1 MDQKAKRILLIANE
15 NPPSLDKYLDKA
27 PIQVSN
33 FVYPNSIVLHEM
45 GFEIFMIRSRK
56 YASEIKCENAPIK
69 FIEAPVYRSIFD
81 FRNIINAYK
90 KINNAIEELGI
101 EYIHCNTPIGGFLGR
116 VCGKRCKVK
125 KVIYTAHGFH
135 FYKGAPF
142 LSWLVFYPIER
153 FLARWTDI
161 ILTINEEDYNRA
173 CSFKLRNQGKVFKI
187 PGVGIDVKKINLIE
201 GKREEFHRELK
212 ISERSLIVLSV
223 GELNKNKNNIVI
235 IKALAKLKN
244 PNIHYVIC
252 GVGPKQNY
260 LQFITKKL
268 GIERNVHFLGFRRDI
283 IEILKSSD
291 IFVLPSL
298 REGLPRSLM
307 EAMACGLPCV
317 VSNIR
322 GNVDLI
328 EHNYNG
334 YLCDP
339 KKADDYANAISM
351 LVKDANQRDAMGI
364 ENSKRILRYDV
375 SSVVQELGE
384 IYKCLQ

>member
-56 YASEIKCENAPIK
+56 YASEIKCGNAPIK
-69 FIEAPVYRSIFD
+69 FIDAPVYRNIFD
-81 FRNIINAYK
+81 FKNIIKAYK
-90 KINNAIEELGI
+90 RINRAIEELGI

-116 VCGKRCKVK
+116 VCGKRCKVNK
-125 KVIYTAHGFH
+125 IIYTAHGFH

-142 LSWLVFYPIER
+142 INWLLFYPIER
-153 FLARWTDI
+153 FLARWTDV
-161 ILTINEEDYNRA
+161 LLVMNEEDFQRA
-173 CSFKLRNQGKVFKI
+173 KKFKLRKSGMIHKVS
-187 PGVGIDVKKINLIE
+187 GVGIDLKKIQDASVLNDI
-201 GKREEFHRELK
+201 KDELK
-212 ISERSLIVLSV
+212 IENESVLCISMGDLIKRKNYQIAIKTFKKLPDDVHYLIC
-223 GELNKNKNNIVI
+223 GKGPELKNLQELA
-235 IKALAKLKN
+235 KAL
-244 PNIHYVIC
+244 
-252 GVGPKQNY
+252 
-260 LQFITKKL
+260 
-268 GIERNVHFLGFRRDI
+268 GIQDRIHFLGFRTDI
-283 IEILKSSD
+283 VSLLKQSD
-291 IFVLPSL
+291 IFILSSL
-298 REGLPRSLM
+298 QEGLPRSLM

-351 LVKDANQRDAMGI
+351 LVKDTNQRDAMGI
-364 ENSKRILRYDV
+364 ENSKRIFRYDV
-375 SSVVQELGE
+375 SSVVKELSE

>member
-1 MDQKAKRILLIANE
+1 MAKILFLLNE
-15 NPPSLDKYLDKA
+15 SPPNREKYYCKD
-27 PIQVSN
+27 PIKVSN
-33 FVYPNSIVLHEM
+33 FVYPNSMVLKDM
-45 GFEIFMIRSRK
+45 GIEQYMGISRK
-56 YASEIKCENAPIK
+56 YATSIECVNAPIK
-69 FIEAPVYRSIFD
+69 FLDIPIYRNIFD
-81 FRNIINAYK
+81 FKNIIKAYK
-90 KINNAIEELGI
+90 RINRAIEELGI

-142 LSWLVFYPIER
+142 LNWLVFYPIER

-173 CSFKLRNQGKVFKI
+173 CSFKLRNQGNVFKI

-201 GKREEFHRELK
+201 GKREVFRRELK
-212 ISERSLIVLSV
+212 ISEKSLIVLSV
-223 GELNKNKNNIVI
+223 GELNRNKNNIVI

-244 PNIHYVIC
+244 PNIHYVLC
-252 GVGPKQNY
+252 GIGPKKNY
-260 LQFITKKL
+260 LQTKARKY
-268 GIERNVHFLGFRRDI
+268 GIEHNTHFLGFRKDI
-283 IEILKSSD
+283 VEIIKSSD

-375 SSVVQELGE
+375 SSVVKELSE

>member
-1 MDQKAKRILLIANE
+1 MGQQAKRILLIANE
-15 NPPSLDKYLDKA
+15 NPPSRDKYLDKT
-27 PIQVSN
+27 PIRVSN

-142 LSWLVFYPIER
+142 LNWLVFYPIER
-153 FLARWTDI
+153 FLARWTDV
-161 ILTINEEDYNRA
+161 LLVMNEEDFLI
-173 CSFKLRNQGKVFKI
+173 SKKFKLRKSGMIHKVS
-187 PGVGIDVKKINLIE
+187 GVGIDLKKIQDASVLNDI
-201 GKREEFHRELK
+201 KDELK
-212 ISERSLIVLSV
+212 IENESVLCISMGDLIKR
-223 GELNKNKNNIVI
+223 KNYQIA
-235 IKALAKLKN
+235 IKAFKKLPDNVHYLICGKGPEFKNLQELAKS
-244 PNIHYVIC
+244 
-252 GVGPKQNY
+252 
-260 LQFITKKL
+260 L
-268 GIERNVHFLGFRRDI
+268 GIQNRIHFLGFRTDI
-283 IEILKSSD
+283 VSLLKQSD
-291 IFVLPSL
+291 IFILSSL
-298 REGLPRSLM
+298 QEGLPRSLM

-328 EHNYNG
+328 EDNYNG
-334 YLCDP
+334 YLCNP

-351 LVKDANQRDAMGI
+351 LVKDTNQRDAMGI
-364 ENSKRILRYDV
+364 ENSKRIFRYDV
-375 SSVVQELGE
+375 SSVVKELSE